1 MGCVQ
6 GKPRGRYLLITTNED
21 ITLEREH
28 VVESPDH
35 CKVYKKKTP
44 TSYLI
49 NSTLLLMSAAPP
61 FVKTFI
67 YGVNNK
73 AYEWCQFHQNKDIY
87 FFKKTVCTVEYTNQS
102 YYIERHRLFSKL
114 KTLKKRKHLV
124 IPNKM
129 FYIPHTEHKGIVIQR
144 MEHCKGGDMFEFMM
158 DVTKQLKCLHT
169 IVYNLASTLH
179 ELHQN
184 DVYLTDIK
192 PENIFI
198 GDVFKFG
205 DIECAFMDRRFL
217 TEDEV
222 KDKQCVKNFTK
233 KRWVRT
239 SKYLPDKVYPLT
251 RRLAIRND
259 IYALFLTIGTF
270 ISNKYFDVYLKVF
283 AGKDDLT
290 LPLSP
295 LWLNELKEEAP
306 QLLDHPYIKTILNS
320 LYRPDCITET
330 TLLEIIKMAYINK
343 LRAE

>member
-1 MGCVQ
+1 M
-6 GKPRGRYLLITTNED
+6 ITTNED

-28 VVESPDH
+28 VCMSPD
-35 CKVYKKKTP
+35 KELVYKKKTP

-49 NSTLLLMSAAPP
+49 NSTVLLASIAPR
-61 FVKTFI
+61 FVKSFI
-67 YGVNNK
+67 YKVNNK
-73 AYEWCQFHQNKDIY
+73 EYERCEFHQNKDIF
-87 FFKKTVCTVEYTNQS
+87 FFKKSVYTVEHTRQT
-102 YYIERHRLFSKL
+102 YYIERHRLFKKL
-114 KTLKKRKHLV
+114 KSLKRRKHVVVPTNL
-124 IPNKM
+124 
-129 FYIPHTEHKGIVIQR
+129 FYVPLEEHTGIVIQR
-144 MEHCKGGDMFEFMM
+144 MEHCTGGDMFEFMM
-158 DVTKQLKCLHT
+158 DKTKQPKCFHT

-205 DIECAFMDRRFL
+205 DIKCAFMDRRFL

-222 KDKQCVKNFTK
+222 KDKQCLKNFTK
-233 KRWVRT
+233 KRWVRN

-306 QLLDHPYIKTILNS
+306 QLLDHPYIKTILNH
-320 LYRPDCITET
+320 LYKPNCITET
-330 TLLEIIKMAYINK
+330 TLIGIIKMAYINK
-343 LRAE
+343 IRAE